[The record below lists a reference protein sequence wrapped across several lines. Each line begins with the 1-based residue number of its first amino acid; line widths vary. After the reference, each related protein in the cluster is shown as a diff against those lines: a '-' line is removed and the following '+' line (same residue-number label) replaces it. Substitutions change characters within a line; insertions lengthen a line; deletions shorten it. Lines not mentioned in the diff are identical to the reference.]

1 MTIIPYQESCS
12 DEDIYCHMRNLE
24 RLLDAVNENLEEQ
37 IDDQTDTIES
47 DIQYASNVLLNN
59 IDDIV
64 RDELELTALRVSTA
78 LDLIIGLRESLTMD
92 IGSVDDSVTSA
103 RTALELDHDIIIEE
117 IEALNGNLVD
127 SITGMGSG
135 VAAVM
140 DESFED
146 LKILIDDVNNVLSN
160 TVKQQSDTVIL
171 AIEGTTT
178 ELTSTVGGA
187 IHTITENS
195 NNISS
200 NILNA
205 SDMHTREIKLGINDT
220 RKYLDNSISELGG
233 LVIDQSN
240 ATIQFQML
248 LWEDIRNYIDT
259 KLDLSEAGLTDLL
272 TKMYKAQSASSY
284 NIADLIGG

>member
-1 MTIIPYQESCS
+1 
-12 DEDIYCHMRNLE
+12 MRNLE

-78 LDLIIGLRESLTMD
+78 LDLIIGLRESLAMD

-140 DESFED
+140 DASFDD
-146 LKILIDDVNNVLSN
+146 LGLLIDDVNTVLSE
-160 TVKQQSDTVIL
+160 TVRQQSDTVKR
-171 AIEGTTT
+171 AIEDTTI

-205 SDMHTREIKLGINDT
+205 SDMHTREITLDINDT

-240 ATIQFQML
+240 ATIQFQLL